1 MGIVSSQEEFSSENL
16 PSLSVLSDQNASAPE
31 IYLNQNIL
39 GENNKNLTTTNII
52 SEYLNSKMNLPPG
65 EIKSNFSP
73 KPVETPSLPINTK
86 NQQNSTFDC
95 VNTISTDSSDYE
107 PNEINQANN
116 NINACPNQNLDLS
129 IKEAYNLDDSIDEPI
144 KTMAGS
150 LNKDIRNIYKFKDLL
165 GGGHFGSVR
174 IGFRRAEQ
182 PPLRLYAIKS
192 ISKQNLTEKDI
203 EELTKEVD
211 IISSLDHPNI
221 INFYETYHDKFY
233 FHIVMELCRGRDLLE
248 KIKDNNGKICEK
260 KVAICIMKV
269 LHAISYCHEKG
280 ITHRDLKPENIL
292 FESNDPE
299 AEIKLIDFG
308 LSRKYQANEKMHTIL
323 GTPYYVAPEV
333 LQGSYDEKCDIWSIG
348 ALTYLMLSGEPPF
361 KGKSNKEIFHK
372 ILNDELKLDQRKWKG
387 ISPEAIDF
395 VKQCLNKNPEQR
407 PNALEALKHEWFSNL
422 LSRVHS
428 SIFINKDILYN
439 LKSYVPGPRFRK
451 IVMKY
456 FINMLSHSDLK
467 IYKSAFY
474 GIGFRHSGTISRD
487 EVKQAFEM
495 SGVPLTEEE
504 IKRIFYSSEEPNKQT
519 LRYSEFIIECINPK
533 KLLTKEK
540 LKTAFNYF
548 DIDNSGVIDA
558 SDVKDAM
565 LRFGRKVL
573 NEEDVYKMISEI
585 TKKET
590 KLISFDDFYNMFKN
604 LLEGDTKKVINNNN
618 SNTNNNIKKIC

>member
-65 EIKSNFSP
+65 EIKSSFSP

-95 VNTISTDSSDYE
+95 VNTTSTDSSDYE

-174 IGFRRAEQ
+174 IGCRRAEQ

-260 KVAICIMKV
+260 SCK
-269 LHAISYCHEKG
+269 
-280 ITHRDLKPENIL
+280 R
-292 FESNDPE
+292 
-299 AEIKLIDFG
+299 
-308 LSRKYQANEKMHTIL
+308 
-323 GTPYYVAPEV
+323 
-333 LQGSYDEKCDIWSIG
+333 
-348 ALTYLMLSGEPPF
+348 
-361 KGKSNKEIFHK
+361 
-372 ILNDELKLDQRKWKG
+372 LD
-387 ISPEAIDF
+387 
-395 VKQCLNKNPEQR
+395 
-407 PNALEALKHEWFSNL
+407 
-422 LSRVHS
+422 
-428 SIFINKDILYN
+428 
-439 LKSYVPGPRFRK
+439 
-451 IVMKY
+451 
-456 FINMLSHSDLK
+456 
-467 IYKSAFY
+467 
-474 GIGFRHSGTISRD
+474 
-487 EVKQAFEM
+487 
-495 SGVPLTEEE
+495 
-504 IKRIFYSSEEPNKQT
+504 
-519 LRYSEFIIECINPK
+519 
-533 KLLTKEK
+533 
-540 LKTAFNYF
+540 
-548 DIDNSGVIDA
+548 
-558 SDVKDAM
+558 
-565 LRFGRKVL
+565 
-573 NEEDVYKMISEI
+573 
-585 TKKET
+585 
-590 KLISFDDFYNMFKN
+590 
-604 LLEGDTKKVINNNN
+604 
-618 SNTNNNIKKIC
+618 